1 MTSDEIEFL
10 PKKYREKR
18 KNNSFKV
25 SRLLLVVVLLAG
37 MGIVLLYQ
45 LASLHSLNLQV
56 AAIDQQ
62 NTTVMQLMQEV
73 ELRRAEVEEQR
84 HHAKLLTFL
93 DHTFPKSQIIAAIT
107 NPLPPEITIIR
118 LQISAAQTPGAG
130 NKLVTEKGK
139 EKPKGHPMQLDLKQL
154 IEEATSRHCTVE
166 IEGTTDDTSCLYP
179 YLASLHQAEVVE
191 SAKIES
197 IDPHQKTDGTE
208 FSNFTAHVKIRRG
221 YLSQFET
228 LVGRLMEVS
237 PGQEGIR

>member
-18 KNNSFKV
+18 KNKSFKV

-56 AAIDQQ
+56 GALDQQ
-62 NTTVMQLMQEV
+62 NTKVMQLMQEV
-73 ELRRAEVEEQR
+73 ELRRAEVEVKR

-93 DHTFPKSQIIAAIT
+93 DHTYPKSQVIAAIT
-107 NPLPPEITIIR
+107 NPLPAEITIIR
-118 LQISAAQTPGAG
+118 LQILVEQIPGAG
-130 NKLVTEKGK
+130 NKPASEKGK
-139 EKPKGHPMQLDLKQL
+139 EAPKGHPMQLDLKQL
-154 IEEATSRHCTVE
+154 IEEAKSRHCTVE

-179 YLASLHQAEVVE
+179 YLASLHQAEIVE

-197 IDPHQKTDGTE
+197 IDPHQKTDGSE
-208 FSNFTAHVKIRRG
+208 FSNFTAHIKIKRG

-228 LVGRLMEVS
+228 LVGRLMEAT
-237 PGQEGIR
+237 PRQKGLR